1 MFFGNSRNEERELLS
16 VANTLMITDDSFFLS
31 STVRNPQYLPD
42 TQIIA
47 A

>member
-1 MFFGNSRNEERELLS
+1 MS
-16 VANTLMITDDSFFLS
+16 VVNTLMITDDSFFLN
-31 STVRNPQYLPD
+31 STVRNPQHLSD

>member
-1 MFFGNSRNEERELLS
+1 MS
-16 VANTLMITDDSFFLS
+16 VANTLMITDDSFFLN